1 MTAPFLSMKRGFPME
16 AREEMSEV
24 QQQESPGTLYLSATP
39 IGNLVHWFIKE
50 KHIKKKD
57 VAESLGVSGITLN
70 SYFKQKSLQ
79 TVILWRIGKAINY
92 NFFAF
97 LAERMNIPYET
108 QCEKDLKAQLEN
120 LQRENRDLKREN
132 DLMKD
137 ILKR

>member
-1 MTAPFLSMKRGFPME
+1 MPIIKKFTQTKADDP
-16 AREEMSEV
+16 
-24 QQQESPGTLYLSATP
+24 TP

-92 NFFAF
+92 NFFGF

-108 QCEKDLKAQLEN
+108 QYEKDLKAQLEN
-120 LQRENRDLKREN
+120 LQRENRDLKKEN

>member
-1 MTAPFLSMKRGFPME
+1 MPIIKKFTQTKADDP
-16 AREEMSEV
+16 
-24 QQQESPGTLYLSATP
+24 TP

-79 TVILWRIGKAINY
+79 TAILWRIGKAINY

-108 QCEKDLKAQLEN
+108 QCEKELKTQLET
-120 LQRENRDLKREN
+120 LQQENRDLKREN

>member
-1 MTAPFLSMKRGFPME
+1 MPIIKKFTQTKVDDP
-16 AREEMSEV
+16 
-24 QQQESPGTLYLSATP
+24 TP

-108 QCEKDLKAQLEN
+108 QYEKDLKAQFEN
-120 LQRENRDLKREN
+120 LQRENRDLKKEN
-132 DLMKD
+132 DL
-137 ILKR
+137 LKEIIKR

>member
-1 MTAPFLSMKRGFPME
+1 MPIIKKFTQTKADDP
-16 AREEMSEV
+16 
-24 QQQESPGTLYLSATP
+24 TP
-39 IGNLVHWFIKE
+39 IGNLVHWF
-50 KHIKKKD
+50 IKKKD

-108 QCEKDLKAQLEN
+108 QYEKDLKAQLEN
-120 LQRENRDLKREN
+120 LQRENRDLKKEN
-132 DLMKD
+132 DL
-137 ILKR
+137 LKELIKR